1 MGPVF
6 QPDWILTVHHDGSDL
21 YVSNPYPSLG
31 EKVQIRLRVGAQ
43 APVKQVYLRTAP
55 DGEQRLTP
63 LQATAPT
70 PPVRWWEGTLE
81 VSEPRVVYRFLI
93 IAEDGVW
100 WYNAAGATPGIPT
113 DAQDFVLLA
122 DYAAPTWV
130 LQSVFYQIFPD
141 RFANGDPSND
151 PRPNGVREVGGI
163 QPYLLPWGAEP
174 PTSAPHS
181 FVFYGGDLEGI
192 RQQLDYLQALGVNAL
207 YLNPIFPALSNHR
220 YDVTDYNHVDPRLG
234 GDEALIALR
243 RELDARAMHYI
254 LDVVPNHCGAQHPWF
269 LKAQAD
275 PDASE
280 ASFFTFTRHP
290 DLYECW
296 LGVKRLPKLNYR
308 SAELRRRM
316 YEDSDSVFRRWLRPP
331 FRADGWRIDVA
342 NMLARQGALQYG
354 PDVARGIRRAVK
366 DVRPDAYLIGENFF
380 DATPQ
385 LQGDQWDGVMNYLG
399 FAMPLWHWLRGFRQG
414 AWGLHE
420 EIRVNAPWPTMAL
433 EQTWRNVRASIP
445 WTVALQQYNL
455 LDSHDVPRIR
465 SVVEGN
471 DALHRLA
478 VIVLMTYPG
487 VPSLYYGDEIGLR
500 DTPRLGP
507 RGCMI
512 WDEARWD
519 HDLLHFHRQ
528 LIALRR
534 SSPVLQQ
541 GGFQMLWVDKDTFA
555 YQRASKA
562 GRILV
567 VAHRGT
573 QPRPPQGL
581 RVDHGGVPDGAHF
594 IELFSGQGARVING
608 HLQLPEQ
615 PQGATLWQQVS

>member
-1 MGPVF
+1 MATVF
-6 QPDWILTVHHDGSDL
+6 LPDWLLTVHHDGSDL
-21 YVSNPYPSLG
+21 YLSNPYPALG

-43 APVKQVYLRTAP
+43 APVKQVYLRTVP

-63 LQATAPT
+63 LQPAPPT
-70 PPVRWWEGTLE
+70 PPARWWEGTLE
-81 VSEPRVVYRFLI
+81 VSEPRTIYRFLLV
-93 IAEDGVW
+93 AEDGVW
-100 WYNAAGATPGIPT
+100 WYNAGGVTAAIPT

-122 DYAAPTWV
+122 DYAAPRWV
-130 LQSVFYQIFPD
+130 LESVFYQIFPD
-141 RFANGDPSND
+141 RFANGDPTND
-151 PRPNGVREVGGI
+151 PRPTDMPAEVR
-163 QPYLLPWGAEP
+163 PHLLPWGMEP
-174 PTSAPHS
+174 PTSARPS

-207 YLNPIFPALSNHR
+207 YLNPIFAAQTNHR
-220 YDVTDYNHVDPRLG
+220 YDVTDYYHVDPRLG

-243 RELDARAMHYI
+243 QDLDARAMRYI
-254 LDVVPNHCGAQHPWF
+254 LDIVPNHCGAQHPWF
-269 LKAQAD
+269 LRAQAD
-275 PDASE
+275 PDAPE
-280 ASFFTFTRHP
+280 ASFFTFQRHP

-342 NMLARQGALQYG
+342 NMLGRQGALQYG
-354 PDVARGIRRAVK
+354 QEVARGIRRAVK
-366 DVRPDAYLIGENFF
+366 DTRPDAYLIGENFF
-380 DATPQ
+380 DATLQ
-385 LQGDQWDGVMNYLG
+385 LQGRQWDGVMNYLG

-414 AWGLHE
+414 AWGLQE
-420 EIRVNAPWPTMAL
+420 EIRSPLPWPTAAL
-433 EQTWRNVRASIP
+433 EQTWRNVRAAIP
-445 WTVALQQYNL
+445 WVVALQQYNL
-455 LDSHDVPRIR
+455 LDSHDTPRIR
-465 SVVEGN
+465 TIVEGN

-478 VIVLMTYPG
+478 VTVLMTYPG

-507 RGCMI
+507 RGCMV
-512 WDEARWD
+512 WDEAAWD

-534 SSPVLQQ
+534 SSPILQR
-541 GGFQMLWVDKDTFA
+541 GGFQMLLVDKDTFA
-555 YQRASKA
+555 YQRAAKS
-562 GRILV
+562 GCIIV

-581 RVDHGGVPDGAHF
+581 RVDHGGIPDGAHF

-608 HLQLPEQ
+608 HLQLPEL
-615 PQGATLWQQVS
+615 PQGATLWQQVR

>member
-1 MGPVF
+1 MF
-6 QPDWILTVHHDGSDL
+6 LPDWLNTIHHDGSDL
-21 YVSNPYPSLG
+21 YVSNPYPGLG
-31 EKVQIRLRVGAQ
+31 EKVQIRLRVSHQ
-43 APVKQVYLRTAP
+43 APVRQVYLRYTH
-55 DGEQRLTP
+55 DGEQRLIP
-63 LQATAPT
+63 LQAAPPT
-70 PPVRWWEGTLE
+70 PPVRWWEGVLE
-81 VSEPRVVYRFLI
+81 IREPRVVYRFLLL
-93 IAEDGVW
+93 ADDGVW
-100 WYNAAGATPGIPT
+100 WYTAAGATAGIPT

-122 DYAAPTWV
+122 AYHAPTWV
-130 LQSVFYQIFPD
+130 LESVFYQIFPD
-141 RFANGDPSND
+141 RFANGDPAND
-151 PRPNGVREVGGI
+151 PRPESTNGLNVPR
-163 QPYLLPWGAEP
+163 PYLMPWGVEP
-174 PTSAPHS
+174 PTSAPPS

-207 YLNPIFPALSNHR
+207 YLNPIFPAQTNHR
-220 YDVTDYNHVDPRLG
+220 YDVTDYTRVDPRLG

-243 RELDARAMHYI
+243 QALDERAMRYI
-254 LDVVPNHCGAQHPWF
+254 LDIVPNHCGMQHPWF
-269 LKAQAD
+269 LAAQAD
-275 PDASE
+275 PDAPE

-290 DLYECW
+290 DLYESW
-296 LGVKRLPKLNYR
+296 LGVARLPKFNYR

-342 NMLARQGALQYG
+342 NMLGRQGTLQMG
-354 PDVARGIRRAVK
+354 QEVARGIRRAVK
-366 DVRPDAYLIGENFF
+366 DTRPDAYLIGENFF

-385 LQGDQWDGVMNYLG
+385 LQGRQWDGVMNYLG
-399 FAMPLWHWLRGFRQG
+399 FAMPLWHWLRGFRMG

-420 EIRVNAPWPTMAL
+420 EVSSELPWPTAAL
-433 EQTWRNVRASIP
+433 EQTWRAVRAAIP
-445 WTVALQQYNL
+445 WAIVLQQYNL

-465 SVVEGN
+465 TIVAGN

-478 VIVLMTYPG
+478 VTVLMTYPG
-487 VPSLYYGDEIGLR
+487 VPSIYYGDEIGLM

-507 RGCMI
+507 RGCML
-512 WDEARWD
+512 WDEAAWD
-519 HDLLHFHRQ
+519 HDLLAFHRK

-534 SSPVLQQ
+534 SSPVLQR
-541 GGFQMLWVDKDTFA
+541 GGFQMLLVDKDTFA

-562 GRILV
+562 GRIIV
-567 VAHRGT
+567 VAHRGS

-615 PQGATLWQQVS
+615 PQGATLWQEVA